1 MSATAAAA
9 LRRAHLAA
17 PGRHPRRGRSSRR
30 ACAAAWSRSRSP
42 ASCWPRL
49 YHFWLRDSSLVA
61 VDKVQVTGLTSS
73 DAASVRARAS
83 RREARTMTTLH
94 VDQRR
99 ARQRGRAASPSSRG
113 LEVSPDF
120 PHGLRVHVIE
130 YQPAAIAV
138 SDSGRVPVAG
148 DGTIL
153 RGIKAK
159 GNLPTIAVDG
169 AVGGDSLTDR
179 DRSRR
184 RRRGRLR
191 ARACCARRIE
201 DVQKRSDD
209 GYVAEL
215 RDGPELLFGS
225 ARQLRAKW
233 AAAARVLADL
243 EARGATYVDLRI
255 PGRPAVGGL
264 AASTVTPVAPAG
276 GSGLDTTG
284 TSPTRRRPYRRR
296 RRRRPRRPRRRPPPR
311 RPPRR
316 RPRSR
321 PSRRPRR
328 SPQSRSRR
336 APEAARR
343 PLRRHSTRGRG
354 LAVLSTLS
362 RELRCMICC
371 EIG

>member
-9 LRRAHLAA
+9 LRR
-17 PGRHPRRGRSSRR
+17 RISPRRVATRAADQLTPRMRR
-30 ACAAAWSRSRSP
+30 RLVALAVVCLVLSG
-42 ASCWPRL
+42 L

-73 DAASVRARAS
+73 DAASVRLAIT
-83 RREARTMTTLH
+83 REARTMTTLH
-94 VDQRR
+94 VDHDALESAVERF
-99 ARQRGRAASPSSRG
+99 PVVRG

-153 RGIKAK
+153 RGIRAK
-159 GNLPTIAVDG
+159 GNLPTIDVDG
-169 AVGGDSLTDR
+169 AVGGDSLTDATAR
-179 DRSRR
+179 DAAAVAGFAPAVLRSR
-184 RRRGRLR
+184 
-191 ARACCARRIE
+191 IE
-201 DVQKRSDD
+201 NVQKRSDD

-284 TSPTRRRPYRRR
+284 ITDPSTSLPAQTTTP
-296 RRRRPRRPRRRPPPR
+296 
-311 RPPRR
+311 
-316 RPRSR
+316 
-321 PSRRPRR
+321 
-328 SPQSRSRR
+328 
-336 APEAARR
+336 PEATTPPTTSTTPPTAEATQPAVPQTPVQPTE
-343 PLRRHSTRGRG
+343 PLTAGTG
-354 LAVLSTLS
+354 GGATAAP
-362 RELRCMICC
+362 
-371 EIG
+371 

>member
-9 LRRAHLAA
+9 LRRRISPRRVATRATAHLTPRLRRRLVALAA
-17 PGRHPRRGRSSRR
+17 VCLVLSG
-30 ACAAAWSRSRSP
+30 
-42 ASCWPRL
+42 L
-49 YHFWLRDSSLVA
+49 YHFWLRDASLVA

-73 DAASVRARAS
+73 DAATVRLAIT
-83 RREARTMTTLH
+83 REARTMTTLH
-94 VDQRR
+94 VDHDALESAVERF
-99 ARQRGRAASPSSRG
+99 PVVRG

-153 RGIKAK
+153 RGIRAK
-159 GNLPTIAVDG
+159 GNLPTIDVDG
-169 AVGGDSLTDR
+169 AVGGDSLTDATAR
-179 DRSRR
+179 DAAAVAGFAPAVLRSR
-184 RRRGRLR
+184 
-191 ARACCARRIE
+191 IE
-201 DVQKRSDD
+201 NVQKRSDD

-284 TSPTRRRPYRRR
+284 ITDPSTSLPAQTT
-296 RRRRPRRPRRRPPPR
+296 PPPEATT
-311 RPPRR
+311 PPTTSTT
-316 RPRSR
+316 P
-321 PSRRPRR
+321 PTAEATQPAV
-328 SPQSRSRR
+328 PQTPVQPTEPLTAGTGGGATA
-336 APEAARR
+336 AP
-343 PLRRHSTRGRG
+343 
-354 LAVLSTLS
+354 
-362 RELRCMICC
+362 
-371 EIG
+371 

>member
-9 LRRAHLAA
+9 LRR
-17 PGRHPRRGRSSRR
+17 RISPRRVATRAADQLTPRMRR
-30 ACAAAWSRSRSP
+30 RLVALAVACLVLSG
-42 ASCWPRL
+42 L

-73 DAASVRARAS
+73 DAASVRLAIT
-83 RREARTMTTLH
+83 REARTMTTLH
-94 VDQRR
+94 VDHDALDSAVERF
-99 ARQRGRAASPSSRG
+99 PVVRG

-169 AVGGDSLTDR
+169 AVGGDSLTDATAR
-179 DRSRR
+179 DAAAVAGFAPAVLRSR
-184 RRRGRLR
+184 
-191 ARACCARRIE
+191 IE
-201 DVQKRSDD
+201 NVQKRTDD

-233 AAAARVLADL
+233 AAATRVLADL
-243 EARGATYVDLRI
+243 EARGASYVDLRI

-284 TSPTRRRPYRRR
+284 VTDPSTSLPAQTT
-296 RRRRPRRPRRRPPPR
+296 PPPEATT
-311 RPPRR
+311 PPTTATT
-316 RPRSR
+316 P
-321 PSRRPRR
+321 PAAEATQPTV
-328 SPQSRSRR
+328 PQ
-336 APEAARR
+336 APVQPTEPLTAGTGGGATAA
-343 PLRRHSTRGRG
+343 P
-354 LAVLSTLS
+354 
-362 RELRCMICC
+362 
-371 EIG
+371 

>member
-1 MSATAAAA
+1 VSATAAAA
-9 LRRAHLAA
+9 LRR
-17 PGRHPRRGRSSRR
+17 RISPRRVATRAADQLTPRARR
-30 ACAAAWSRSRSP
+30 RLVALAVACLVLSG
-42 ASCWPRL
+42 L

-73 DAASVRARAS
+73 DAARVQLAIT
-83 RREARTMTTLH
+83 REARTMTTLH
-94 VDQRR
+94 VDHDALEGAVERF
-99 ARQRGRAASPSSRG
+99 PVVRG

-169 AVGGDSLTDR
+169 AVGGDSLTDATAL
-179 DRSRR
+179 DAAAVAGFAPAVLRS
-184 RRRGRLR
+184 
-191 ARACCARRIE
+191 RIE

-243 EARGATYVDLRI
+243 EARGATYIDLRI

-284 TSPTRRRPYRRR
+284 TTD
-296 RRRRPRRPRRRPPPR
+296 
-311 RPPRR
+311 
-316 RPRSR
+316 
-321 PSRRPRR
+321 PSISLPAQTTT
-328 SPQSRSRR
+328 P
-336 APEAARR
+336 PEATTPPTTATTPPAAEATQPALPQAPVQPTE
-343 PLRRHSTRGRG
+343 PLTAGTG
-354 LAVLSTLS
+354 GGATAAP
-362 RELRCMICC
+362 
-371 EIG
+371 